1 MPTSRLYQQFQRL
14 AQQLDCDERET
25 SLAEVAELLCCTPR
39 NARLLLR
46 RMQDQGWLSWAAEA
60 GRGRRSR
67 LTLLDNQES
76 LTRRRLRDLLS
87 QGQLAQAVRL
97 AEDRLDLL
105 TPLLIE
111 QLGQATREGRQRS
124 CGCPTTGHCHACCPP
139 ARCAAPKS
147 T

>member
-1 MPTSRLYQQFQRL
+1 M
-14 AQQLDCDERET
+14 LD
-25 SLAEVAELLCCTPR
+25 
-39 NARLLLR
+39 
-46 RMQDQGWLSWAAEA
+46 GG
-60 GRGRRSR
+60 GRAGRRSR

-111 QLGQATREGRQRS
+111 QLGQATREGRQILRVPYYRPLPS
-124 CGCPTTGHCHACCPP
+124 LLPTAPLRCPKFT
-139 ARCAAPKS
+139 
-147 T
+147 